1 MFGAGEFRLE
11 FVQAFAE
18 ETMQGPVLDLAASAA
33 VVHRIAVT
41 TFVLE
46 HKWGTP
52 KFYNRMLMQAQ

>member
-18 ETMQGPVLDLAASAA
+18 ETMQCPVLDLAASAA

-46 HKWGTP
+46 HKWGIP
-52 KFYNRMLMQAQ
+52 KFYN